1 MIRIV
6 SSQQMQ
12 EWDRAVIEKGT
23 PSLELMDR
31 AAKGLFDA
39 VIRMRTQEETVT
51 ILIGSG
57 NNGGDGAALAV
68 RLQKAGVPVRLISVG
83 NPEKFMAESAHY

>member
-39 VIRMRTQEETVT
+39 VIRMRTQE
-51 ILIGSG
+51 
-57 NNGGDGAALAV
+57 
-68 RLQKAGVPVRLISVG
+68 
-83 NPEKFMAESAHY
+83 